1 MYENDILV
9 VYGHAIKKQ
18 GAKMYKK
25 ILVPVDLTHAEN
37 LTKALGVGA
46 ELAKTWK
53 AELCYVGVTP
63 TTPSPVAQ
71 SPEEYGRKLAA
82 FAEDQGKRHDVKTD
96 SVYCVSTDPAIDINK
111 ELRKAIE
118 ESGADLVVMASHI
131 PNVLDY
137 VWASHGGWIAE
148 HSDTSVFIVR

>member
-1 MYENDILV
+1 
-9 VYGHAIKKQ
+9 
-18 GAKMYKK
+18 MYKK

-37 LTKALGVGA
+37 LTKALDVA
-46 ELAKTWK
+46 SELAKHWQ
-53 AELCYVGVTP
+53 AQLCYVGITP
-63 TTPSPVAQ
+63 ETPSPVAH
-71 SPEEYGRKLAA
+71 SPEEFGRKLAA
-82 FAEDQGKRHDVKTD
+82 FADEQGKRHDVKTD
-96 SVYCVSTDPAIDINK
+96 SIYYVSTDPAIDINK
-111 ELRKAIE
+111 MLRKAIE